1 MNKKDNG
8 INNMLKL
15 TKFFLKLIIKGKT
28 DFNDISRIWSEPE
41 NNKSKGKKK
50 KWIITNWFLNC
61 FQAF

>member
-28 DFNDISRIWSEPE
+28 DFNDISGILSEPE
-41 NNKSKGKKK
+41 NNKSKSKGKKK
-50 KWIITNWFLNC
+50 K
-61 FQAF
+61 